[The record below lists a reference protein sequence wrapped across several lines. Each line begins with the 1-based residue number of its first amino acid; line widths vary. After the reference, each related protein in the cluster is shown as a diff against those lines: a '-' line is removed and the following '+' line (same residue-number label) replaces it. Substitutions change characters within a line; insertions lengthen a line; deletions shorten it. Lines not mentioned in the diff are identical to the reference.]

1 MGVYRSNSA
10 RLFYRSRGHGAP
22 LLMLHGLG
30 SSTEDWEYQLPAL
43 VHGRRLVMP
52 DFRGF
57 GASDKRGP
65 YTVET
70 FTRDVWKLLEHLDIS
85 HFDLLGYSMGG
96 AVAMQMAVERPEA
109 IGRLILSNTLPS
121 FRTDT
126 LAKRTL
132 MWSRLLVMSVLG
144 PRMLASIF
152 TKRLYPKP
160 EQAELRERLARRNA
174 LNDRWVY
181 ISTVRNLTR
190 WSVRGQLDRL
200 TMPVLVL
207 AAEDDYFK
215 VDDVEAFA
223 RALRNAQLRI
233 FPGTHHGLPME
244 QPEAYN
250 AAVLEFL
257 DGSKGSR
264 ATPGPGSKHPGASAA
279 A

>member
-22 LLMLHGLG
+22 LVMLHGLG
-30 SSTEDWEYQLPAL
+30 SSTEDWEYQLPAF
-43 VHGRRLVMP
+43 VRRRRVVMP

-70 FTRDVWKLLEHLDIS
+70 FTSDVWTLLEHLDIGR
-85 HFDLLGYSMGG
+85 FDLLGYSMGG
-96 AVAMQMAVERPEA
+96 AVAMQMAIERPQA

-126 LAKRTL
+126 MAKRAL
-132 MWSRLLVMSVLG
+132 MWSRLLVMSAFG

-160 EQAELRERLARRNA
+160 DQAELRERLARRNA

-181 ISTVRNLTR
+181 IATVRNLTR
-190 WSVRGQLDRL
+190 WSVQDRIDRL

-215 VDDVEAFA
+215 VDDVEVFA
-223 RALRNAQLRI
+223 RALPNARLRI

-257 DGSKGSR
+257 DGAAAG
-264 ATPGPGSKHPGASAA
+264 ATPAPGSKRPGASAA